1 MARIYLVCNK
11 CSLLFKVHGNFY
23 IDLSY
28 KIIGTN
34 TFWERKHVGALL
46 DLAWTR
52 EIALNA

>member
-1 MARIYLVCNK
+1 ML
-11 CSLLFKVHGNFY
+11 LLFKVNDIFC

-34 TFWERKHVGALL
+34 TFWGINYVGALL
-46 DLAWTR
+46 LLVCTR

>member
-11 CSLLFKVHGNFY
+11 CSLLFKVNGNFY